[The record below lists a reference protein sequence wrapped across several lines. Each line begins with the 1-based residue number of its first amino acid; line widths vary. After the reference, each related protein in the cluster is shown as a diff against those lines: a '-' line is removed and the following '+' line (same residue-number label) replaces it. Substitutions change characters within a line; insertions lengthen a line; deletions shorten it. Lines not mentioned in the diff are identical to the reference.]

1 MRNEDMKN
9 KKRRIALA
17 LTACIGLAVIP
28 FAVAAQDGKA
38 NSQKLDDEYVNL
50 GKVNEF
56 TVNVGEK
63 LPEADVKKTVIKRET
78 ESVEETTLS
87 EPGDYDV
94 TLYCDDT
101 TYQYRIFCYKRGDA
115 NIDGSCDVRD
125 LVAAM
130 RGDMH
135 TEISARYG
143 ADMDGST
150 NVDATDYMLL
160 RKLLVGNG
168 LVLPEPGDR
177 IDANMRIAAVSLS
190 GSRLSLTFENT
201 SRVWEAGEDSYVEF
215 TYYGEGDDVLSTE
228 RAKLGILETG
238 KTTAYVLSLP
248 AETRNVKVTGYDFD
262 YWSIVVK

>member
-1 MRNEDMKN
+1 MKN
-9 KKRRIALA
+9 MKRRIAAA

-56 TVNVGEK
+56 TVAADEK
-63 LPEADVKKTVIKRET
+63 LPEATVKKILIQKGTETVEG
-78 ESVEETTLS
+78 TTLRV
-87 EPGDYDV
+87 PGDYDV
-94 TLYCDDT
+94 KLYCDEA
-101 TYQYRIFCYKRGDA
+101 TYQYQIICYKRGDA

-130 RGDMH
+130 RGDVH

-150 NVDATDYMLL
+150 IVDATDCMLL
-160 RKLLVGNG
+160 RKLLVGRG

-177 IDANMRIAAVSLS
+177 VDAHMMIDTVSLS

-201 SRVWEAGEDSYVEF
+201 SKVWEAGEDSYVEF
-215 TYYGEGDDVLSTE
+215 TYYGEGDVVLSTE
-228 RAKLGILETG
+228 RAELGIVEPG
-238 KTTAYVLSLP
+238 KTTAYVLTLP